1 MTNPTFHDDWREL
14 ASRAGDGLEI
24 ALLWTR
30 STERVRLTVLDR
42 RLGESFDVEV
52 DGADALTAFRHPF
65 AYMGRPGA
73 TPAPSTPRLA
83 STSDEASHSS
93 IAPCWRRSK
102 KGLQ

>member
-83 STSDEASHSS
+83 STSYEASHSS